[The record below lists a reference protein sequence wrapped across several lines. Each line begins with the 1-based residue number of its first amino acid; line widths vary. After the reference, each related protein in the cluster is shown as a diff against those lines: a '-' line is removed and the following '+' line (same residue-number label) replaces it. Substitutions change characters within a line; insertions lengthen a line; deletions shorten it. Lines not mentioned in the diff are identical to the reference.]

1 MDAKFVNAVQNGN
14 LVRVRFALS
23 NELLLDPRG
32 NTFHEMKRFAESKL
46 SELYQKDDDRKY
58 DLNHA
63 NWTMEFLQDLK
74 NDLDLNF
81 SHEKLSLYELVVSE
95 VLKEKAKQLSQE
107 EEIYKQDA
115 SSAESSAQSTN
126 RETPDKKT
134 VSIGLV
140 IGGTVLATIGLCC
153 SKPLLTT
160 IGVIRAV
167 AGGVSLL
174 YGDEK

>member
-1 MDAKFVNAVQNGN
+1 MDAKFVTAVQDGN

-46 SELYQKDDDRKY
+46 SELYQKDDARKY

-63 NWTMEFLQDLK
+63 NWNMKFLQDLK

-81 SHEKLSLYELVVSE
+81 SHEKLSLYEQVVSE
-95 VLKEKAKQLSQE
+95 VLKEKAKQLGQE
-107 EEIYKQDA
+107 EEIHKQDV

-126 RETPDKKT
+126 WKTLDQKT
-134 VSIGLV
+134 VYTGLAIGGAVLGIIGLCSSK
-140 IGGTVLATIGLCC
+140 TLLATIGLA
-153 SKPLLTT
+153 
-160 IGVIRAV
+160 GVV
-167 AGGVSLL
+167 VGGVSL
-174 YGDEK
+174 YNEKKK